1 MNSIACQFTAAV
13 FATVAISL
21 AGCGASGTTASTPP
35 AEKHNHEHHDHD
47 HEGHDHEGHGDEHGH
62 AHPESFAEALT
73 EVVELHAKIKT
84 AVAADDLKTADPPL
98 HELGHLLE
106 ELPELAQK
114 ESLSEEDQ
122 QQVKQAAESLMDS
135 YGAFDERIHG
145 GESKGKSYDEVA
157 DQIDEAISKLKA
169 IKLPESNQ

>member
-1 MNSIACQFTAAV
+1 M
-13 FATVAISL
+13 FATAVISL

-35 AEKHNHEHHDHD
+35 AEKHDHDHHDH
-47 HEGHDHEGHGDEHGH
+47 EHGDEHGH
-62 AHPESFAEALT
+62 AHPESLAEALT
-73 EVVELHAKIKT
+73 EVEELHAKIKT
-84 AVAADDLKTADPPL
+84 AVAADDLETADPPL

-122 QQVKQAAESLMDS
+122 QQVKQAADSLMDS

-169 IKLPESNQ
+169 IKLPESM